1 MMRKFRFLLLFLVFV
16 GGFAFSPTVS
26 PHAQSGASGIQ
37 GSPIVLLGPPR
48 GPENPYRERSPET
61 DRRNAAI
68 EEELKE
74 LKNHPWAGEYVF
86 GRGIG
91 TRRFLRLAPQAGYTF
106 FSGGCVI
113 DSYYLNYGSV
123 EWSGGKILLHPST
136 QPLGDE
142 SSFERFRVFY
152 PVKWGERRYLIG
164 EDEVFDFINEI
175 NQGHEPCEEMF
186 CTRFFLRADDK
197 KKKTSGNPDLPAQFQ
212 GYLLKKPI
220 RATIIAIGKSQIT
233 EDKDFSDLR
242 YRDTEITLNVG
253 SAQGV
258 WEEMEFL
265 RSGQGS
271 SVSAVVTKV
280 ELNSCTAIITDRI
293 FKDEKPPP
301 PPTLGWK
308 FSTSR
313 KD

>member
-1 MMRKFRFLLLFLVFV
+1 MRNFRFLLLFLVFA
-16 GGFAFSPTVS
+16 GGFSLFPTGSPT
-26 PHAQSGASGIQ
+26 AQT
-37 GSPIVLLGPPR
+37 GPFR
-48 GPENPYRERSPET
+48 RIENPYASRSPET
-61 DRRNAAI
+61 ERRNAAI
-68 EEELKE
+68 EEELKN

-86 GRGIG
+86 GRDVG
-91 TRRFLRLAPQAGYTF
+91 TRRYLRLAPRAGFTF

-113 DSYYLNYGSV
+113 GSYFLDYGSV
-123 EWSGGKILLHPST
+123 EWAGGKILLHPAT
-136 QPLGDE
+136 KPLGDE

-152 PVKWGERRYLIG
+152 PVKWGDRRYLIG
-164 EDEVFDFINEI
+164 EDEMVDFINRI
-175 NQGHEPCEEMF
+175 NQGYEPCEEMF
-186 CTRFFLRADDK
+186 CTRFFIRADDK
-197 KKKTSGNPDLPAQFQ
+197 KKKVSGNPDIPVQFQ
-212 GYLLKKPI
+212 SYLLKKPI
-220 RATIIAIGKSQIT
+220 RATIIAVGKSET
-233 EDKDFSDLR
+233 TRDEDLEDTLF
-242 YRDTEITLNVG
+242 RDTEITLNVG

-258 WEEMEFL
+258 WKGMEFL